1 MICFCTSLSKI
12 FEIADRILTDRILTE
27 YFRESEMEVFK
38 RLLEKFRLKVYL
50 KKCASFF
57 Y

>member
-12 FEIADRILTDRILTE
+12 FEIADRILPDRILTE
-27 YFRESEMEVFK
+27 YLRESEMEVFK
-38 RLLEKFRLKVYL
+38 RLLEEFRLKVYL
-50 KKCASFF
+50 KKCVSFF